1 MALLHAL
8 GLGVAI
14 IVLRILA
21 PEIWSALEQLTLSVL
36 SVAKEHLLDRAAT
49 PEEKKNLERAA
60 SLSKIDLVTAMVY
73 EFPELQGVMGNALPD
88 IKVLSLP
95 DGEDRED

>member
-36 SVAKEHLLDRAAT
+36 SVAGELVVHLQVAA
-49 PEEKKNLERAA
+49 AA
-60 SLSKIDLVTAMVY
+60 IPLQTA
-73 EFPELQGVMGNALPD
+73 F
-88 IKVLSLP
+88 
-95 DGEDRED
+95 

>member
-21 PEIWSALEQLTLSVL
+21 PEMWSALEQLTLSVL
-36 SVAKEHLLDRAAT
+36 SVAGELVQHLQAAV
-49 PEEKKNLERAA
+49 AA
-60 SLSKIDLVTAMVY
+60 IPLHI
-73 EFPELQGVMGNALPD
+73 AL
-88 IKVLSLP
+88 
-95 DGEDRED
+95 